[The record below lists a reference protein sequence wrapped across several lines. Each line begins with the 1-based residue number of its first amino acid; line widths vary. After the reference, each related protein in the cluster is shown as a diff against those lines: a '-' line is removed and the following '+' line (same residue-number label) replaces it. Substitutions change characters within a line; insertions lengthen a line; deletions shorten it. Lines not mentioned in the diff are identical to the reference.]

1 MARGCGGNPRHSVSE
16 CARAG
21 GGGGVG
27 VCSIRVSS
35 SRCRIVVAMAPR
47 STSGHPAA
55 SLPPARRR
63 LAPCPS
69 RRRSRRTCEG
79 KGANGRTRCR
89 WCSGRRSA
97 AISGISS
104 TEIFDGDYAGVKGG
118 TVEEGVGVEA
128 PWEWLC
134 VLVFPTG
141 PVSPEIRLTRWC
153 RALIINEPNFIM

>member
-1 MARGCGGNPRHSVSE
+1 M
-16 CARAG
+16 
-21 GGGGVG
+21 
-27 VCSIRVSS
+27 
-35 SRCRIVVAMAPR
+35 VAMAPR
-47 STSGHPAA
+47 STSDHPAA

-79 KGANGRTRCR
+79 KGAKGRTRCR

-118 TVEEGVGVEA
+118 TVEEGVGVGGSMGVA
-128 PWEWLC
+128 MC
-134 VLVFPTG
+134 AVYPTG

-153 RALIINEPNFIM
+153 RVLIINEPTTSFYSCSQLKLCVIYYY